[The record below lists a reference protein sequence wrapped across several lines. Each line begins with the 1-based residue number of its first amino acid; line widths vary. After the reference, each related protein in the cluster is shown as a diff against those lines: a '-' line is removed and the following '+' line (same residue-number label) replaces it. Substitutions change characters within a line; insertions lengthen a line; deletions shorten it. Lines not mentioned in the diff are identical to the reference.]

1 MRAYKPLVFI
11 EVYIGV
17 VGVEYTFVSRIS
29 KHGDRYYIKIP
40 KAVDPSIL
48 KHHGRRVLVH
58 VKVLEEGKA

>member
-1 MRAYKPLVFI
+1 
-11 EVYIGV
+11 
-17 VGVEYTFVSRIS
+17 VEYTFVSRIS

-58 VKVLEEGKA
+58 VKVLEEDRA